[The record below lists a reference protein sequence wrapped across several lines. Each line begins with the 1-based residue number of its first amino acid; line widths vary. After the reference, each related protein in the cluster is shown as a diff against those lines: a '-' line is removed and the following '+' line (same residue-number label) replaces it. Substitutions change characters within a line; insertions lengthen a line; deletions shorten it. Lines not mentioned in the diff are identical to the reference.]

1 MSRCAPKAARRGKYI
16 GAWRRMRNIVCIS
29 RTLAQALGQITLAL
43 QTVEIHRTLY
53 IREKGRDED
62 KIGRDKRNGGKV
74 NETEMNWER

>member
-1 MSRCAPKAARRGKYI
+1 MSCCTPKAVQHGKYI
-16 GAWRRMRNIVCIS
+16 GAWRHMRNIVCIS
-29 RTLAQALGQITLAL
+29 QTIAQALGQITLAL

-74 NETEMNWER
+74 NETETNWER